1 MSKAIKA
8 QIIGWGAYVPR
19 RVLTNADV
27 AQLVDTSDEWIVER
41 TGIRERRLAAP
52 DESTASMAIIAAE
65 RALAIANADPLAVD
79 LIIVATAT
87 PDYLFPATA
96 CLVQRGIG
104 AGRAAAFDL
113 GAGCSGFIY
122 ALAVGAH
129 AIESGACRHVL
140 VIGAET
146 LSRITNWSDRGT
158 CVLFGDGAGAV
169 LLGRAP
175 NPGGVLATHLGAD
188 GAGADW
194 LILPAGGSRK
204 PASAETVAQNLHTI
218 QMDGQKVF
226 RFATKIIPDATRKV
240 LEQAGLSVADVD
252 MVIAHQANARILQ
265 AAADRLGLPKEKM
278 YANIDR
284 YGNTS
289 AASIPIALC
298 EAAEAGLL
306 QPGGRVVL
314 VGFGAGLTWGA
325 VLLEWGGRIRA
336 KRGLPSLLAAIRRW
350 WAAFLRRL
358 RRQRA

>member
-1 MSKAIKA
+1 MSKGIRA

-19 RVLTNADV
+19 RVVTNADI
-27 AQLVDTSDEWIVER
+27 AELVDTSDEWIVER

-52 DESTASMAIIAAE
+52 EETTASMAIAAAE
-65 RALAIANADPLAVD
+65 RALASASADPLAID

-87 PDYLFPATA
+87 PDYMFPATA

-104 AGRAAAFDL
+104 ASRAAAFDL

-122 ALAVGAH
+122 ALAMGAH
-129 AIESGACRHVL
+129 AIEAGACRQVL

-169 LLGRAP
+169 LLGQAH
-175 NPGGVLATHLGAD
+175 NPGGILATHLGAD

-240 LEQAGLSVADVD
+240 LERVGLSVADVD
-252 MVIAHQANARILQ
+252 VVIAHQANARILQ
-265 AAADRLGLPKEKM
+265 AAAERLGVPTEKM

-298 EAAEAGLL
+298 EAADEGRL
-306 QPGGRVVL
+306 QPGQRVVL

-325 VLLEWGGRIRA
+325 ALVEWSGPIPP
-336 KRGLPSLLAAIRRW
+336 KRGLPRLLAALRRW
-350 WAAFLRRL
+350 WAAFLRRF
-358 RRQRA
+358 RR

>member
-1 MSKAIKA
+1 MSRAVKA

-19 RVLTNADV
+19 RVITNADI
-27 AQLVDTSDEWIVER
+27 AQLLDISDEWIVER

-52 DESTASMAIIAAE
+52 DESTASMAIVAAE
-65 RALAIANADPLAVD
+65 QALASAGADPLAID

-96 CLVQRGIG
+96 CLIQRGIG
-104 AGRAAAFDL
+104 ASRAAAFDL

-122 ALAVGAH
+122 ALAIGAH
-129 AIESGACRHVL
+129 AIESGASQYVL

-169 LLGRAP
+169 LLGKAH
-175 NPGGVLATHLGAD
+175 NPGGILATHLGAD

-204 PASAETVAQNLHTI
+204 PASVETVAENLHTI

-240 LEQAGLSVADVD
+240 LEQAGLAVADVD

-265 AAADRLGLPKEKM
+265 AAAERLGVPKEKM

-298 EAAEAGLL
+298 EVADAGIL
-306 QPGGRVVL
+306 QAGQRVVL

-325 VLLEWGGRIRA
+325 ALLEWGGKIQP
-336 KRGLPSLLAAIRRW
+336 KRNVRWLLAAIRRW
-350 WAAFLRRL
+350 WAWLLRHLRR
-358 RRQRA
+358 

>member
-1 MSKAIKA
+1 MSKGTKA

-19 RVLTNADV
+19 RVLTNADL
-27 AQLVDTSDEWIVER
+27 AQMVDTSDEWIVER
-41 TGIRERRLAAP
+41 TGIRERRLADP
-52 DESTASMAIIAAE
+52 DETTASMAIIAAE
-65 RALAIANADPLAVD
+65 RALATASADPLAID

-104 AGRAAAFDL
+104 ATRAAAFDL

-122 ALAVGAH
+122 ALALGAH
-129 AIESGACRHVL
+129 AIEAGAYRYAL

-146 LSRITNWSDRGT
+146 LSRITNWTDRGT

-169 LLGRAP
+169 LLGQA
-175 NPGGVLATHLGAD
+175 NGPGGILATHLGAD

-204 PASAETVAQNLHTI
+204 PASAETVAENLHTI
-218 QMDGQKVF
+218 RMDGQKVF
-226 RFATKIIPDATRKV
+226 RFAAKIIPEATRKV
-240 LEQAGLSVADVD
+240 LEQAGLSLADVD
-252 MVIAHQANARILQ
+252 VVIAHQANARILQ
-265 AAADRLGLPKEKM
+265 AAAERLGVPKEKM

-298 EAAEAGLL
+298 EMADAGQL
-306 QPGGRVVL
+306 QPGQRVVL

-325 VLLEWGGRIRA
+325 ALVEWGGRPRP
-336 KRGLPSLLAAIRRW
+336 RRNLPWLVAAVRRW
-350 WAAFLRRL
+350 WAWLLRRF
-358 RRQRA
+358 RR

>member
-1 MSKAIKA
+1 MSKAVKA

-19 RVLTNADV
+19 RVLTNADL
-27 AQLVDTSDEWIVER
+27 AQMVDTSDEWIVER

-52 DESTASMAIIAAE
+52 DETTASMATIAAE
-65 RALAIANADPLAVD
+65 RALASAGADPLAVD
-79 LIIVATAT
+79 LVIVATAT

-104 AGRAAAFDL
+104 AKSAAAFDL

-122 ALAVGAH
+122 GLAMGAH
-129 AIESGACRHVL
+129 AIESGACRYVL
-140 VIGAET
+140 VVGAET
-146 LSRITNWSDRGT
+146 LSRITNWQDRGT

-169 LLGRAP
+169 LLGQAH
-175 NPGGVLATHLGAD
+175 NPGGILATHLGAD

-204 PASAETVAQNLHTI
+204 PASAQTVAENLHTI

-265 AAADRLGLPKEKM
+265 AASERLGVPHEKM

-298 EAAEAGLL
+298 EAAEEGRLQAG
-306 QPGGRVVL
+306 QRVVL

-325 VLLEWGGRIRA
+325 VLVEWGEKIPQ
-336 KRGLPSLLAAIRRW
+336 KRGLPWLLAALRRW
-350 WAAFLRRL
+350 WAWLLRRF
-358 RRQRA
+358 RR

>member
-1 MSKAIKA
+1 MSKAMKA
-8 QIIGWGAYVPR
+8 QILGWGAYVPR
-19 RVLTNADV
+19 RVVTNADI

-52 DESTASMAIIAAE
+52 DESTASMAIAAAE
-65 RALAIANADPLAVD
+65 QALAGAGADPLAID

-87 PDYLFPATA
+87 PDYVFPATA

-104 AGRAAAFDL
+104 ASRAAAFDL

-122 ALAVGAH
+122 ALAMAAH
-129 AIESGACRHVL
+129 AIEAGACRHAL

-169 LLGRAP
+169 LLGQAH
-175 NPGGVLATHLGAD
+175 NPGGILATHLGAD

-194 LILPAGGSRK
+194 LILPAGGSRR
-204 PASAETVAQNLHTI
+204 PPSAETVAQNLHTI

-240 LEQAGLSVADVD
+240 LEQVGLSVADVD

-265 AAADRLGLPKEKM
+265 AAAERLGLPRQKM

-298 EAAEAGLL
+298 EAADAGLL
-306 QPGGRVVL
+306 QPGHRVVL

-325 VLLEWGGRIRA
+325 ALLEWRGKIRP
-336 KRGLPSLLAAIRRW
+336 KRNVRWLLAAIRRW
-350 WAAFLRRL
+350 WAALLRRF
-358 RRQRA
+358 RR

>member
-1 MSKAIKA
+1 MSKAVKA
-8 QIIGWGAYVPR
+8 QILGWGAYVPR
-19 RVLTNADV
+19 RVVTNADI
-27 AQLVDTSDEWIVER
+27 ARLVDTSDEWIVER

-52 DESTASMAIIAAE
+52 DESTATMAIAAAE
-65 RALAIANADPLAVD
+65 QALASAGADPLAID

-87 PDYLFPATA
+87 PDYAFPATA

-104 AGRAAAFDL
+104 ANRAAAFDL

-122 ALAVGAH
+122 ALAMGAH
-129 AIESGACRHVL
+129 AIEAGAYRYAL

-169 LLGRAP
+169 LLGQAH
-175 NPGGVLATHLGAD
+175 NPGGILATHLGAD

-204 PASAETVAQNLHTI
+204 PASAETVEQNLHTI

-226 RFATKIIPDATRKV
+226 RFATKIIPEATRKV
-240 LEQAGLSVADVD
+240 LEQAGLSVANVD
-252 MVIAHQANARILQ
+252 LVIAHQANARILQ
-265 AAADRLGLPKEKM
+265 AAAERLGLPREKM

-306 QPGGRVVL
+306 RPGQRVVL

-325 VLLEWGGRIRA
+325 ALLEWGGKIRP
-336 KRGLPSLLAAIRRW
+336 KRNFRWLLAAVRRW
-350 WAAFLRRL
+350 WAALLRRL
-358 RRQRA
+358 RR

>member
-1 MSKAIKA
+1 MSKGIRA

-19 RVLTNADV
+19 RVVTNTDI

-52 DESTASMAIIAAE
+52 DESTATMATIAAE
-65 RALAIANADPLAVD
+65 RALGSAGADPLAVD

-87 PDYLFPATA
+87 SDYIFPSTA
-96 CLVQRGIG
+96 CLVQRAIG
-104 AGRAAAFDL
+104 AKGAAAFDL
-113 GAGCSGFIY
+113 SAGCSGFIY

-129 AIESGACRHVL
+129 AIEAGAYRYVL

-169 LLGRAP
+169 LLGQAH
-175 NPGGVLATHLGAD
+175 NPGGILATHLGAD

-194 LILPAGGSRK
+194 LILPAGGSRR
-204 PASAETVAQNLHTI
+204 PASVETVAQNLHTI

-240 LEQAGLSVADVD
+240 LEHAGLTVADVD
-252 MVIAHQANARILQ
+252 MVIAHQANARILH
-265 AAADRLGLPKEKM
+265 AAAERLGAPKDKM

-298 EAAEAGLL
+298 EAADAGLL
-306 QPGGRVVL
+306 QPGWRIVL

-325 VLLEWGGRIRA
+325 ALLEWGGKLRP
-336 KRGLPSLLAAIRRW
+336 KRGLPWLLAAIRRW
-350 WAAFLRRL
+350 WAWLLRHLRR
-358 RRQRA
+358 

>member
-1 MSKAIKA
+1 MSKGIRA

-19 RVLTNADV
+19 RVVTNADI
-27 AQLVDTSDEWIVER
+27 AKLVDTSDEWIVER

-52 DESTASMAIIAAE
+52 EETTASMAIAAAE
-65 RALAIANADPLAVD
+65 RALASAGADPLAVD

-87 PDYLFPATA
+87 PDYMFPATA
-96 CLVQRGIG
+96 CLVQRAIG
-104 AGRAAAFDL
+104 ATRAAAFDL

-122 ALAVGAH
+122 GLAMGAH
-129 AIESGACRHVL
+129 AIESGACQQVL

-146 LSRITNWSDRGT
+146 LSRITDWSDRGT

-169 LLGRAP
+169 LLGQAR

-188 GAGADW
+188 GGGADW
-194 LILPAGGSRK
+194 LILPAGGSRR
-204 PASAETVAQNLHTI
+204 PASAETVAENLHTI

-226 RFATKIIPDATRKV
+226 RFATKIIPEATRKV
-240 LEQAGLSVADVD
+240 LAQAGLSVGDVD
-252 MVIAHQANARILQ
+252 MIIAHQANARILQ
-265 AAADRLGLPKEKM
+265 AAAERLGVPKEKM

-289 AASIPIALC
+289 AASIPIALG
-298 EAAEAGLL
+298 EAADAGVL
-306 QPGGRVVL
+306 QPGQRVVL

-325 VLLEWGGRIRA
+325 ALLEWGGKLRP
-336 KRGLPSLLAAIRRW
+336 KRGLPWLLAAIRRW

-358 RRQRA
+358 RR